1 MSDPIEGS
9 RPWDRPP
16 PDEAA
21 ARARLVARLIRGES
35 VEPPRD
41 VLAELDAGGHRRRR
55 VEPPPQHSADS
66 AWAAY
71 RAESDAIA
79 AENLATLRALLGA
92 GGDLHR
98 AGDAAATAKI
108 AEVIFRQWGITLP
121 RWPSRARVP
130 VAASWVAERAER

>member
-1 MSDPIEGS
+1 MTDPIEGS

-21 ARARLVARLIRGES
+21 ARAHLVARLLRGES
-35 VEPPRD
+35 VEPPRE
-41 VLAELDAGGHRRRR
+41 VIAEISAGGHRRRR
-55 VEPPPQHSADS
+55 VEPPPQHSDDS

-71 RAESDAIA
+71 RAEADAIA

-98 AGDAAATAKI
+98 AGDAAAAAKI

>member
-1 MSDPIEGS
+1 MTDPIEGS

-21 ARARLVARLIRGES
+21 ARAHLVARLLRGES
-35 VEPPRD
+35 VEPPRE
-41 VLAELDAGGHRRRR
+41 VIAEISAGGHRRRR
-55 VEPPPQHSADS
+55 VEPPPQLSDDS

-71 RAESDAIA
+71 RAEADAIA

-98 AGDAAATAKI
+98 AGDHM
-108 AEVIFRQWGITLP
+108 VVR
-121 RWPSRARVP
+121 
-130 VAASWVAERAER
+130 

>member
-1 MSDPIEGS
+1 MTDPIEGS

-21 ARARLVARLIRGES
+21 GRAHLVARLLRGES
-35 VEPPRD
+35 VEPPRE
-41 VLAELDAGGHRRRR
+41 VIAEISAGGHRRRR
-55 VEPPPQHSADS
+55 VEPPPQHSDDA
-66 AWAAY
+66 AWAEY
-71 RAESDAIA
+71 RAQADAAASD
-79 AENLATLRALLGA
+79 NLATLRALLGA

-130 VAASWVAERAER
+130 VAASWVAERADR